1 MLASV
6 QKSRQAHT
14 NATELRENR
23 LAIKRNAQ
31 KKYVLAP
38 SMSTN
43 SLCVKTNY
51 LEAYSEIH
59 MFSLERCKPSE
70 LNHSYQGYTSLSY
83 NLQTYSEAITRLYMS
98 IYERMERCSIE
109 GRDVG

>member
-1 MLASV
+1 
-6 QKSRQAHT
+6 
-14 NATELRENR
+14 
-23 LAIKRNAQ
+23 
-31 KKYVLAP
+31 
-38 SMSTN
+38 MSTN

-83 NLQTYSEAITRLYMS
+83 NLKVNSGTITSLYMS
-98 IYERMERCSIE
+98 IYERMERRSIE
-109 GRDVG
+109 GRGVG